1 MTKEFREDVIL
12 EEQTIKGYTIVDGKE
27 VPIIHCPSKTIV
39 TNKVTGVV
47 YESEAA
53 AKADVEDPNT
63 ETTES
68 DLKKDVEITVAN
80 LSLFGTTK

>member
-1 MTKEFREDVIL
+1 
-12 EEQTIKGYTIVDGKE
+12 
-27 VPIIHCPSKTIV
+27 V
-39 TNKVTGVV
+39 TNKKTGIV

-80 LSLFGTTK
+80 LSLFGATK